1 MRKTTLYFT
10 MFYALFA
17 LLFTA
22 CSKDDSKSLTENKTF
37 NPPSW
42 ILGKWLMNR
51 NVTGSEI
58 GFEFKAND
66 FCYIT
71 AGTTTCFNS
80 VLGTYD
86 GTNVKTD
93 ITEEK
98 SDNHYKVS
106 VTIQGTTTKYHF
118 VKVSNTEI
126 QETVTDPN
134 GNATYYKSN

>member
-1 MRKTTLYFT
+1 
-10 MFYALFA
+10 
-17 LLFTA
+17 
-22 CSKDDSKSLTENKTF
+22 
-37 NPPSW
+37 
-42 ILGKWLMNR
+42 MNR